1 MKKNFRAVA
10 LATLLSGSL
19 TFGSCIGSFG
29 LSSKLLDW
37 NKSVGDNPWTN
48 ELVFFCLAAVQVY
61 TVSMFIDAF
70 ILNSLEFWTGE
81 NPSMTEKK
89 QTVKTDN
96 GLFTIVTNAEG
107 HKITK
112 EGSDETVEFRF
123 NKAEKSWSLVSGDT
137 NAKLVQFVDNNR
149 AQIYFASGAT
159 ATVSAGFF
167 AKR

>member
-19 TFGSCIGSFG
+19 MFGSCIGSFG

-37 NKSVGDNPWTN
+37 NKNIGDPWTN

-61 TVSMFIDAF
+61 TVSMFIDGF

-81 NPSMTEKK
+81 NPSMSENTR
-89 QTVKTDN
+89 TVKTDN

-112 EGSDETVEFRF
+112 EGSDEAVEFRF

-159 ATVSAGFF
+159 ATVSKDFF
-167 AKR
+167 AKK